1 LGLWFPARVKLVRSL
16 AIPGGNKPKTQDQR
30 PKTNNNLLLVNVF
43 PCGYNRPAVFISAS
57 LSFKQ
62 QMIDFS
68 IPPELKD
75 IRHRITAFMEA
86 QVYPNEGKVI
96 EHEGL
101 PPALEQQL
109 QQKVKQAGLWAPNL
123 PKEWGG
129 MGIGY
134 IGQALVNEIIGRSV
148 IAPRIF
154 GEAAPDAGNAEILI
168 VAANT
173 EQKERYLR
181 PLADGAVRSCF
192 AMTEPEV
199 AGSDPTG
206 LRTSAERAGDEW
218 VINGHKWFI
227 SGAIGS
233 AFAIVMAV
241 TDASAEKHRRASMI
255 IVPTDTP
262 GFDIVRAVG
271 VMGSGG
277 VGGHCEIRFDN
288 CRVPYTNLLGEVGAG
303 FELAQAR
310 LGPGRIQHCMRWLG
324 AAQRSFEM
332 MCNYALKRKSFGEPL
347 AAKQTVQNWIA
358 DSAAEIGAARMMTLH
373 AAWKM
378 DRGEDARIEISLIK
392 FYGARV
398 LNDVID
404 RAIQVHGALGYSRD
418 TPLEMF
424 YRDARAARIYD
435 GPDEVHR
442 MVVAQR
448 ILKQFKDEAGLE
460 H

>member
-1 LGLWFPARVKLVRSL
+1 
-16 AIPGGNKPKTQDQR
+16 
-30 PKTNNNLLLVNVF
+30 
-43 PCGYNRPAVFISAS
+43 
-57 LSFKQ
+57 
-62 QMIDFS
+62 MIDFS
-68 IPPELKD
+68 IPPELED
-75 IRHRITAFMEA
+75 IRERVNAFMEA
-86 QVYPNEGKVI
+86 YVYPNEKKVI

-101 PPALEQQL
+101 PAELERDL
-109 QQKVKQAGLWAPNL
+109 QQKVKDQGLWAQNL
-123 PKEWGG
+123 PVEWGG

-154 GEAAPDAGNAEILI
+154 GAAAPDAGNAEILI
-168 VAANT
+168 VAANSA
-173 EQKERYLR
+173 QKEQFLR
-181 PLADGAVRSCF
+181 PLAAGEIRSCF

-199 AGSDPTG
+199 AGSDPTT
-206 LRTSAERAGDEW
+206 LQATAELMGGEW

-241 TDASAEKHRRASMI
+241 TDPQAAPRGRTSMI
-255 IVPTDTP
+255 IVPTETP
-262 GFDIVRAVG
+262 GFEIIRAVG

-277 VGGHCEIRFDN
+277 VGGHCEIRFEN
-288 CRVPYTNLLGEVGAG
+288 CRVPAENLLGELGAG
-303 FELAQAR
+303 FKLAQAR

-324 AAQRSFEM
+324 TAQRSFEM
-332 MCNYALKRKSFGEPL
+332 MCRYALKREAFGGPL
-347 AAKQTVQNWIA
+347 ASQGTVQNWIA
-358 DSAAEIGAARMMTLH
+358 DSAAEINAARLMTLQ

-378 DRGEDARIEISLIK
+378 DRGDDARVEISLIK

-404 RAIQVHGALGYSRD
+404 RAIQVHGALGFSKD

-424 YRDARAARIYD
+424 YRDARSARIYD

-442 MVVAQR
+442 MVVARR
-448 ILKQFKDEAGLE
+448 ILKTFKSEAE
-460 H
+460 IDAQ